1 VGVLFVFLLHVQ
13 ENVFS
18 SKKMIVVVM
27 FQFVD
32 WSICFFHVLILLLF
46 SEAFLNAFEFC
57 RKSHLFWWF
66 AAFIF
71 VVV

>member
-1 VGVLFVFLLHVQ
+1 
-13 ENVFS
+13 
-18 SKKMIVVVM
+18 M